1 MLVENIVTG
10 ALIVVALGLTAIAFR
25 AWRHSRSTKVLF
37 LTLGFGL
44 FLVKGLVLG
53 VGLFTVSP
61 WEQLLVPTI
70 VIDLG
75 IVGVFYLAALA

>member
-1 MLVENIVTG
+1 MLIENIVTG
-10 ALIVVALGLTAIAFR
+10 ALIVVSLGLTGIALR

-53 VGLFTVSP
+53 AGLFTVRP